1 MFGIDHSGSSLDTV
15 AHIIQVALT
24 SVFLLSGIAT
34 LLNVFSTR
42 LSRVADRVQEA
53 NKALDQADEA
63 ERDKLSA
70 SLRICIDGRLRSM

>member
-1 MFGIDHSGSSLDTV
+1 VAAQPIDCAGDERAAPQAIGAEHCARRRTTRHLRWVDGRAGRYRIGSHTI

-42 LSRVADRVQEA
+42 LARRP
-53 NKALDQADEA
+53 
-63 ERDKLSA
+63 
-70 SLRICIDGRLRSM
+70 